1 MTLVLDQKDLNTIDK
16 KFAAES
22 QLWQPLQGGAK
33 SITAADFDGVNT
45 VRINKMSGFA
55 DATKYVRNGDNE
67 RHNVSVEKE
76 SVKLTQ
82 EDWIGYDL
90 DKLDMSESGALTVQ
104 NLVEEHQRLITVPH
118 KDKFMAQT
126 IFDNT
131 GKKVAD
137 TIDSKNA
144 LSAYDDAEQF
154 MLDNEVPGGFVM
166 FASSSYYKALKNADG
181 VSKTFSV
188 NDMNIN
194 GINRRVAQI
203 DGSVPILTVAKPRIQ
218 GLTIPDAVNFFL
230 LPLSVIAPVTK
241 YDSVDIISDSTDRS
255 GYRTTVKGLSY
266 YDAIVLDNAKN
277 AIYVA
282 ATPGTTTTDSGNT
295 TGAATTGDGTKS
307 GN

>member
-33 SITAADFDGVNT
+33 SITAADFDGVHT
-45 VRINKMSGFA
+45 VRINKMDGFA
-55 DATKYVRNGDNE
+55 EATKYVRNGENA
-67 RHNVSVEKE
+67 RHNINVEKVPIE
-76 SVKLTQ
+76 LKQ

-118 KDKFMAQT
+118 KDKFIAQT
-126 IFDNT
+126 IFDNAGT
-131 GKKVAD
+131 KITD

-144 LSAYDDAEQF
+144 LAAYDDAEQF
-154 MLDNEVPGGFVM
+154 MLDNEVPGGFAM
-166 FASSSYYKALKNADG
+166 FVSSAYYKALKNADG

-188 NDMNIN
+188 NDMSIN
-194 GINRRVAQI
+194 GINRKVGQI
-203 DGSVPILTVAKPRIQ
+203 DGSVPIIPVAKGRIQ
-218 GLTIPDAVNFFL
+218 GLTITDAVNFFL
-230 LPLSVIAPVTK
+230 LPLSAIAPITK
-241 YDSVDIISDSTDRS
+241 YDSVDIVSDATDRS

-266 YDAIVLDNAKN
+266 YDAIVFDNAKS

-282 ATPGTTTTDSGNT
+282 ATPGKPASVPG
-295 TGAATTGDGTKS
+295 K
-307 GN
+307 

>member
-33 SITAADFDGVNT
+33 SITAADFDGVHT
-45 VRINKMSGFA
+45 VRINKMDGFA
-55 DATKYVRNGDNE
+55 EATKYIRNGDNA
-67 RHNVSVEKE
+67 RHNINVEKVPIE
-76 SVKLTQ
+76 LTQ

-118 KDKFMAQT
+118 KDKFIAQT
-126 IFDNT
+126 IFDNAGT
-131 GKKVAD
+131 KITD

-144 LSAYDDAEQF
+144 LAAYDDAEQF
-154 MLDNEVPGGFVM
+154 MLDNEVPGGFAIFV
-166 FASSSYYKALKNADG
+166 SSAYYKALKNADG

-188 NDMNIN
+188 NDMSIN
-194 GINRRVAQI
+194 GINRKVGQI
-203 DGSVPILTVAKPRIQ
+203 DGSVPIIPVAKGRIQ
-218 GLTIPDAVNFFL
+218 GLTITDAVNFFL
-230 LPLSVIAPVTK
+230 LPLSAIAPITK
-241 YDSVDIISDSTDRS
+241 YDSVDIVSDATDRS

-266 YDAIVLDNAKN
+266 YDAIVFDNAKP

-282 ATPGTTTTDSGNT
+282 ATPTAGGTGN
-295 TGAATTGDGTKS
+295 
-307 GN
+307 

>member
-33 SITAADFDGVNT
+33 SITAADFDGVHT
-45 VRINKMSGFA
+45 VRINKMDGFA
-55 DATKYVRNGDNE
+55 EATKYIRNGDNA
-67 RHNVSVEKE
+67 RHSINVEKVPIE
-76 SVKLTQ
+76 LQQ

-118 KDKFMAQT
+118 KDKFIAQT
-126 IFDNT
+126 IFDNAGT
-131 GKKVAD
+131 KITD

-144 LSAYDDAEQF
+144 LAAYDDAEQF
-154 MLDNEVPGGFVM
+154 MLDNEVPGGFAM
-166 FASSSYYKALKNADG
+166 FVSSAYYKALKNADG

-188 NDMNIN
+188 NDMSIN
-194 GINRRVAQI
+194 GINRKVGQI
-203 DGSVPILTVAKPRIQ
+203 DGSVPIIPVAKGRIQ
-218 GLTIPDAVNFFL
+218 GLTITDAVNFFL
-230 LPLSVIAPVTK
+230 LPLSAIAPITK
-241 YDSVDIISDSTDRS
+241 YDSVDIVSDATDRS

-266 YDAIVLDNAKN
+266 YDAIVFDNAKP

-282 ATPGTTTTDSGNT
+282 ATPTAGGTTAGG
-295 TGAATTGDGTKS
+295 TGK
-307 GN
+307 

>member
-33 SITAADFDGVNT
+33 SITAADFDGVHT
-45 VRINKMSGFA
+45 VRINKMDGFA
-55 DATKYVRNGDNE
+55 EATKYIRNGDNA
-67 RHNVSVEKE
+67 RHNINVEKVPIE
-76 SVKLTQ
+76 LKQ

-118 KDKFMAQT
+118 KDKFIAQT
-126 IFDNT
+126 IFDNAGT
-131 GKKVAD
+131 KITD

-144 LSAYDDAEQF
+144 LAAYDDAEQF
-154 MLDNEVPGGFVM
+154 MLDNEVPGGFAM
-166 FASSSYYKALKNADG
+166 FVSSAYYKALKNADG

-188 NDMNIN
+188 NDMSIN
-194 GINRRVAQI
+194 GINRKVGQI
-203 DGSVPILTVAKPRIQ
+203 DGSVPIIPVAKGRIQ
-218 GLTIPDAVNFFL
+218 GLSITDAVNFFL
-230 LPLSVIAPVTK
+230 LPLSAIAPITK
-241 YDSVDIISDSTDRS
+241 YDSVDIVSDDTDRS

-266 YDAIVLDNAKN
+266 YDAIVFDNAKS

-282 ATPGTTTTDSGNT
+282 ATPTAGTTGN
-295 TGAATTGDGTKS
+295 
-307 GN
+307 